1 MSEPLERGQEDAFCL
16 PKNVRDTVLVEVAG
30 RYISTHPE
38 QWHLSAYRIVRAAFG
53 KAYPCH

>member
-38 QWHLSAYRIVRAAFG
+38 QWHLSAYRIVRAAI
-53 KAYPCH
+53 